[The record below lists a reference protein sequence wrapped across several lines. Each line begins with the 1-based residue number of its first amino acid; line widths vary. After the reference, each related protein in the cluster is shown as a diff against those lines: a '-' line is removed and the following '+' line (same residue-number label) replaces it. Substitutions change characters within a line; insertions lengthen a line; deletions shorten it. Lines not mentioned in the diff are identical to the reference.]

1 MHAARH
7 RGGPPDRTFGT
18 VKGLILGLILSAV
31 HLVAQA
37 RAPGEPAATAPSVLP
52 LPPALLAELE
62 VLQREEALV
71 GTVVATW
78 ANGEIRAS
86 ALGHAHGPSQRPM
99 QVDSRLQTGSVAKT
113 LMTLGLL
120 RLVSQGRIALD
131 AEVQPLLPGWPL
143 DNPWA
148 ATAPL
153 RLKHLLD
160 MSAGLPDVRLW
171 QMFDTR
177 HRSDQPL
184 AEVWRRDPSVLRLR
198 TPPGRQF
205 NYSNLSHTV
214 AAALLEAVTGEPY
227 ERWMARELLAPL
239 GLKDS
244 TLAFAPPE
252 APQADPRLAWGHV
265 DDGSAIAAVPVA
277 VRPAGQFTTT
287 GPDLMR
293 LAAFLL
299 AGDGQVA
306 GQPFIRAD
314 LLAAMGVPPATE
326 AAAAKGLATGYALGL
341 FTRDRHGALARCHG
355 GAVAGFRAL
364 WCFDRTTA
372 SAYAVLHNSDRE
384 SARYTRFEALVVK
397 HLGWRAT
404 PQPPQTAASDVAR
417 WNGRYV
423 PTPSRLEGMT
433 LIDRLLGGWTL
444 KVTPDG
450 GTWTP
455 DLGPARVLLPQGG
468 HRFRQEDRVQTTLV
482 LMSDERGAPVVA
494 GQGIT
499 LHRQPAGV
507 GWAQRALA
515 LGGVLGMVV
524 LVGLPVVAAWRAP
537 GSLTGAAGPP
547 GAPPAPT
554 RGRRFLLALLE
565 PGSLGAWA
573 MATAMAAL
581 AWQSWTRLGEPTA
594 VNLALAAI
602 TALVPLLLLAQCWR
616 DRPGRRRGILPRLR
630 LAACILGLGGCALL
644 ATFGVLPLRLWVI

>member
-1 MHAARH
+1 MHASAH
-7 RGGPPDRTFGT
+7 RGRAFGRMR
-18 VKGLILGLILSAV
+18 GRLLGLILALV
-31 HLVAQA
+31 HLGAQA
-37 RAPGEPAATAPSVLP
+37 DAPGEPAIPAPPVRP
-52 LPPALLAELE
+52 LPAALLAALE
-62 VLQREEALV
+62 ELQREEALV
-71 GTVVATW
+71 GVVVATW
-78 ANGEIRAS
+78 VNGEIRAS

-113 LMTLGLL
+113 LTTLGLL
-120 RLVSQGRIALD
+120 RLVSQGRVALD
-131 AEVQPLLPGWPL
+131 DEVQPLLPGWPL

-153 RLKHLLD
+153 RLRHLLD

-171 QMFDTR
+171 QMFDAR

-184 AEVWRRDPSVLRLR
+184 AAVWQRDPSVLRLR

-205 NYSNLSHTV
+205 NYSNLSHTL

-227 ERWMARELLAPL
+227 ERWMARELLTPL
-239 GLKDS
+239 GLGNS
-244 TLAFAPPE
+244 TLAFMPTAVLS
-252 APQADPRLAWGHV
+252 ADDRLAWGHV
-265 DDGSAIAAVPVA
+265 DDGSPVGAVPVA
-277 VRPAGQFTTT
+277 VRPAAQFTTT

-299 AGDGQVA
+299 AGDGRVA
-306 GQPFIRAD
+306 GRPFIRAD

-326 AAAAKGLATGYALGL
+326 AASAQGLATGYALGL

-355 GAVAGFRAL
+355 GSVAGFRAL
-364 WCFDRTTA
+364 WCFDRTA
-372 SAYAVLHNSDRE
+372 GSAYAVLHNSDRE
-384 SARYTRFEALVVK
+384 SARYSRFEALMVK

-404 PQPPQTAASDVAR
+404 PVPPQPAASDVAR

-423 PTPSRLEGMT
+423 PTPSRLQAMT
-433 LIDRLLGGWTL
+433 LIDRLVGGWTL

-455 DLGPARVLLPQGG
+455 DLGPARALLPQGG

-482 LMSDERGAPVVA
+482 LMTDERGNPVVA

-524 LVGLPVVAAWRAP
+524 LVALPMVAAWRAP
-537 GSLTGAAGPP
+537 LDLTDRARAVGASV
-547 GAPPAPT
+547 APT
-554 RGRRFLLALLE
+554 RARRFQRALME

-573 MATAMAAL
+573 LGVSLAAL
-581 AWQSWTRLGEPTA
+581 AWQPWTRLGEPTA
-594 VNLALAAI
+594 VNLALAAT
-602 TALVPLLLLAQCWR
+602 TALVPLVLLAQCWR
-616 DRPGRRRGILPRLR
+616 DRPGRRRGAMPSVRM
-630 LAACILGLGGCALL
+630 AACVLALGGWALL
-644 ATFGVLPLRLWVI
+644 AAFGWLPMRLWVI

>member
-1 MHAARH
+1 MSMSAARL
-7 RGGPPDRTFGT
+7 FGR
-18 VKGLILGLILSAV
+18 VLGRALGLA
-31 HLVAQA
+31 LVLGLVLGRAHAQQ
-37 RAPGEPAATAPSVLP
+37 EPAAGSPAVQP

-62 VLQREEALV
+62 ALQREEALV

-113 LMTLGLL
+113 LTTLGLL

-143 DNPWA
+143 DNPW
-148 ATAPL
+148 TTTSPL
-153 RLKHLLD
+153 RLRHLLD
-160 MSAGLPDVRLW
+160 MSGGLPDVRLW
-171 QMFDTR
+171 QMFDAR

-184 AEVWRRDPSVLRLR
+184 ADVWRRDPSVLRLR

-205 NYSNLSHTV
+205 NYSNLSHTL

-239 GLKDS
+239 GLRDS
-244 TLAFAPPE
+244 SFMFTPPE
-252 APQADPRLAWGHV
+252 APQADARLAWGHV
-265 DDGSAIAAVPVA
+265 DDGSAIGAVPVA
-277 VRPAGQFTTT
+277 VRPAAQFTTT

-306 GQPFIRAD
+306 GQTFIRAD

-326 AAAAKGLATGYALGL
+326 AASAQGLATGYALGL
-341 FTRDRHGALARCHG
+341 FTRDRHGALAKCHG
-355 GAVAGFRAL
+355 GSVAGFRAL
-364 WCFDRTTA
+364 WCFDRTA
-372 SAYAVLHNSDRE
+372 GSAYAVLHNSDLE
-384 SARYTRFEALVVK
+384 SARYSRFEALMVK
-397 HLGWRAT
+397 HLGWSAA

-433 LIDRLLGGWTL
+433 LVDRLVGGWTL

-455 DLGPARVLLPQGG
+455 DLGPARVLLPQGD

-515 LGGVLGMVV
+515 LGGVLGTVV

-537 GSLTGAAGPP
+537 GSLTGAAGLP
-547 GAPPAPT
+547 GGPLAPT
-554 RGRRFLLALLE
+554 RGRRFLLALME

-573 MATAMAAL
+573 MAAALAAL
-581 AWQSWTRLGEPTA
+581 AWQSWTR
-594 VNLALAAI
+594 
-602 TALVPLLLLAQCWR
+602 
-616 DRPGRRRGILPRLR
+616 
-630 LAACILGLGGCALL
+630 
-644 ATFGVLPLRLWVI
+644 